1 MFDVDNLEIG
11 KVYYVEVD
19 GFLGMTHWLFKKDV
33 TCPRTNIEAITS
45 CRFCMRIDGNHC
57 NYGGASHVCGDAAI
71 KVLKPAN
78 PNYIA
83 IWNRTFND
91 NIEIG

>member
-1 MFDVDNLEIG
+1 MLNVNNLEIG
-11 KVYYVEVD
+11 KVYYTEVD
-19 GFLGMTHWLFKKDV
+19 CDGLDHWLFKKDV
-33 TCPRTNIEAITS
+33 ASPKTNVEAITS
-45 CRFCMRIDGNHC
+45 CRYCMCLDNNHR
-57 NYGGASHVCGDAAI
+57 NYGGASHVCDDADI

-91 NIEIG
+91 NIEIE